1 MLDDNQKIGV
11 AFCCL
16 GLCLGGVGI
25 FLFLDRALLTLG
37 NVAFLFGLV
46 LLLGV
51 RKTLAFFFLR
61 PEKRRASLTFI
72 IGVVLIALGY
82 SLFGLPLQLY
92 GLFQLF
98 SSFLPQVLS
107 AARLSPIGSWILQLP
122 GIKQCTKWLLDRDKS
137 RLPY

>member
-72 IGVVLIALGY
+72 TGVVLIALGY

-137 RLPY
+137 HLPY

>member
-25 FLFLDRALLTLG
+25 FLLLDRALLTLG

-61 PEKRRASLTFI
+61 PEKRRSSIIFI
-72 IGVVLIALGY
+72 VGVFLIAFGY
-82 SLFGLPLQLY
+82 SFLGLPLQLY
-92 GLFQLF
+92 GLLQLF

-107 AARLSPIGSWILQLP
+107 AARLSPVGSWILQLP
-122 GIKQCTKWLLDRDKS
+122 GIKQCTKWLLDQDKS
-137 RLPY
+137 HLPY

>member
-16 GLCLGGVGI
+16 GLCLGGAGV
-25 FLFLDRALLTLG
+25 FLLLDRALLTLG
-37 NVAFLFGLV
+37 NLSFLFGLV
-46 LLLGV
+46 FLLGV

-61 PEKRRASLTFI
+61 PEKRRASIFFI
-72 IGVVLIALGY
+72 VGVVLIAVGY
-82 SLFGLPLQLY
+82 SLIGLPLQLY
-92 GLFQLF
+92 GLLRLF

-122 GIKQCTKWLLDRDKS
+122 GIKQCTKWLLDRDKHQ
-137 RLPY
+137 LPY